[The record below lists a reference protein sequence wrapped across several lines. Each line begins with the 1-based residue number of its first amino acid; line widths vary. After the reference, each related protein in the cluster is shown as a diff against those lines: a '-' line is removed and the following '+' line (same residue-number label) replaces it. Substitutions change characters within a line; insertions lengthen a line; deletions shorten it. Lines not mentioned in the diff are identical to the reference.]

1 MLKTEEGADFMK
13 RIYYKALIFLLVV
26 GLLSPS
32 FMFGLPLAQA
42 SFRNEQRKVVL
53 LIADRVSLSDLLEGK
68 NLKKLAEEG
77 CVGLLNTRT
86 AKLIIPSSTYLTI
99 GCGTYA
105 DGGAYGNEAFSSQEI
120 VDRLTGLTAGEIFKH
135 RTGIV
140 PTDKSVVN
148 LGIADIIKR
157 NADLPSSIAP
167 GLLGK
172 ALKQSGLKVAVL
184 GNADLS
190 GNKVHREVVLIAMDE
205 EGMVSGDVS
214 SALNLKDTSFPGGY
228 RTDYETLLIKVGEFL
243 KEADFLV
250 IETGDTS
257 RVDSQADLTS
267 EAVLSAEKTEAINRL
282 DEFVGL
288 LLKKL
293 DLEKTLV
300 MVVSPT
306 PSRTMLKEKARLT
319 PLIISGLDFKEG
331 VLSSE
336 TTRRNGIVTNLDIA
350 PTVLSFLG
358 ANIPYQMSGRPI
370 FAVSQKDAIPYLL
383 SLNVRAT
390 AIYQVRNPVLATFVV
405 FVVASILLSLF
416 AFFLKRRGKTFKKS
430 LLSRILLLWAL
441 SFPFAF
447 LFQPPFVAA
456 SPWGAALFSFVIAL
470 AFAGT
475 VFLMSKEATLS
486 PIIVIT
492 MITSLA
498 LLGDTLFG
506 SKLMLQSF
514 FGSCPI
520 AGGRFY
526 GLGNTYMGAVVG
538 ASIVGI
544 TALTNKLPKDRKLA
558 LVVVA
563 LFLLAVCII
572 VGYPQLG
579 ANVGGLITCVGAS
592 IITLLRLREGKIK
605 RNHLL
610 CAAIAV
616 FSFLALVIFVD
627 LFIGA
632 GKSHLGRAV
641 ELIRME
647 GVKGVSDI
655 ISRKLTMNLRGIKS
669 MHWGEILA
677 VIILFLPLVLM
688 RLKQAKKIPS
698 DLSWFYQGL
707 VGASAGAI
715 FALIFND
722 TGIVAGGIIVIYVL
736 APLLYVLISEE
747 KA

>member
-1 MLKTEEGADFMK
+1 
-13 RIYYKALIFLLVV
+13 
-26 GLLSPS
+26 
-32 FMFGLPLAQA
+32 
-42 SFRNEQRKVVL
+42 
-53 LIADRVSLSDLLEGK
+53 
-68 NLKKLAEEG
+68 
-77 CVGLLNTRT
+77 
-86 AKLIIPSSTYLTI
+86 
-99 GCGTYA
+99 
-105 DGGAYGNEAFSSQEI
+105 
-120 VDRLTGLTAGEIFKH
+120 
-135 RTGIV
+135 
-140 PTDKSVVN
+140 
-148 LGIADIIKR
+148 
-157 NADLPSSIAP
+157 
-167 GLLGK
+167 
-172 ALKQSGLKVAVL
+172 
-184 GNADLS
+184 
-190 GNKVHREVVLIAMDE
+190 
-205 EGMVSGDVS
+205 
-214 SALNLKDTSFPGGY
+214 
-228 RTDYETLLIKVGEFL
+228 
-243 KEADFLV
+243 
-250 IETGDTS
+250 
-257 RVDSQADLTS
+257 
-267 EAVLSAEKTEAINRL
+267 KTEAINRL

-350 PTVLSFLG
+350 PTVLSFFG
-358 ANIPYQMSGRPI
+358 ADIPYQMSGRPI
-370 FAVSQKDAIPYLL
+370 FAVSQKDAISYLL
-383 SLNVRAT
+383 SLNVRVT

-416 AFFLKRRGKTFKKS
+416 AFFLKRRGKTLKKEKN

-441 SFPFAF
+441 SLPFAF

-456 SPWGAALFSFVIAL
+456 SPWGAALFSLVIAL

-572 VGYPQLG
+572 VGYPRLG

-605 RNHLL
+605 HKHLL
-610 CAAIAV
+610 YAAIAV

-707 VGASAGAI
+707 IGASAGAI